1 MKNKYNNKIRLLY
14 SDTDSLIYNIR
25 TFNFFNDIRYDLF
38 PYFDT
43 SNYPKDHYCFSENHK
58 NQPGYFKDEMGG
70 KILKEFVSLR
80 PKLYA
85 YKTENNDE
93 VKKAKGVKKY
103 VINQHMYFKNYI
115 EVLNAYI
122 NHTSLD
128 NKQTRRDMNFIQS
141 NKHVVHSKTMNKL
154 VLSGNDDK
162 RFITNDGIN
171 SLAYGHYKLKK

>member
-1 MKNKYNNKIRLLY
+1 
-14 SDTDSLIYNIR
+14 
-25 TFNFFNDIRYDLF
+25 
-38 PYFDT
+38 
-43 SNYPKDHYCFSENHK
+43 
-58 NQPGYFKDEMGG
+58 MGG

-122 NHTSLD
+122 NHISLD
-128 NKQTRRDMNFIQS
+128 NKQTCRNMNFIQS

-171 SLAYGHYKLKK
+171 SLAYEHYKLKK

>member
-1 MKNKYNNKIRLLY
+1 MAILQHKETIKFDKAIYVGSAILDVSKTFMYDFHYNVMKNKYNNKIRLLY

-38 PYFDT
+38 P
-43 SNYPKDHYCFSENHK
+43 ENHK

-70 KILKEFVSLR
+70 KVLKEFVSLR

-103 VINQHMYFKNYI
+103 VINQHISIK
-115 EVLNAYI
+115 
-122 NHTSLD
+122 
-128 NKQTRRDMNFIQS
+128 DMDFIQS
-141 NKHVVHSKTMNKL
+141 NKHVVHSKAMNKL

-162 RFITNDGIN
+162 RYI
-171 SLAYGHYKLKK
+171 AYEHYKFKK